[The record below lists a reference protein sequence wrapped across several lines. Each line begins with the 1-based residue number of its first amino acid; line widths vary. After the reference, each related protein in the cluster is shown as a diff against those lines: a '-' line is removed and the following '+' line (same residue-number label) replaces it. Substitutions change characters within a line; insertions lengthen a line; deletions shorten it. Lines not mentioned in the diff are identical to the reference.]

1 LVWTE
6 RTALVEQG
14 NKETESLA
22 TATDTSSEEVL
33 LEAREDDVY
42 LVTLNRPKANALSL
56 GVLGKLEEYLRGL
69 SRERPGAVILWGG
82 PRIFAAG
89 ADVEELA
96 GLAGLL
102 VRGARRSSLSSSSEA
117 QGQPEGSPSA
127 PARDMGPTS
136 EDVSLAFERVGEAIA
151 LLPCMVIAAING
163 YALGGGL
170 ELAMATD
177 YRIAGEN
184 ARVGQPEILL
194 GIIPGGG
201 GTQRLPRLVGVSRA
215 KELILTGRQ
224 LLAQEALAMGLV
236 DEVVADEQ
244 VLERALQLGSQLA
257 KGPRHSQMLAKHAIR
272 HAMDMPLA
280 SGLALEREAFAVALS
295 GDEART
301 GLASFFENGPGK
313 AVFRPK

>member
-1 LVWTE
+1 M
-6 RTALVEQG
+6 EQG
-14 NKETESLA
+14 NKETKSLP
-22 TATDTSSEEVL
+22 TTMEISDDQVVL
-33 LEAREDDVY
+33 QVREDDVY
-42 LVTLNRPKANALSL
+42 VVTLNRPKANALSL
-56 GVLGKLEEYLRGL
+56 GLLSRLEELLRTLAG
-69 SRERPGAVILWGG
+69 EQPGAVILWGG

-96 GLAGLL
+96 GLAGLA
-102 VRGARRSSLSSSSEA
+102 VPGRYQSSLPAKHRGQGNSE
-117 QGQPEGSPSA
+117 GQDRPERPPLA
-127 PARDMGPTS
+127 PVRDTRSTP
-136 EDVSLAFERVGEAIA
+136 EDVSLAFERVADAMA

-224 LLAQEALAMGLV
+224 LRAQEALAMGLV
-236 DEVVADEQ
+236 DEVVADDQ
-244 VLERALQLGSQLA
+244 VLERALQLGSQVA
-257 KGPRHSQMLAKHAIR
+257 KGPRHSQMLAKDAIR
-272 HAMDMPLA
+272 HAMDMPLS
-280 SGLALEREAFAVALS
+280 SGLALEREAFAVALF

-313 AVFRPK
+313 AVFRSK